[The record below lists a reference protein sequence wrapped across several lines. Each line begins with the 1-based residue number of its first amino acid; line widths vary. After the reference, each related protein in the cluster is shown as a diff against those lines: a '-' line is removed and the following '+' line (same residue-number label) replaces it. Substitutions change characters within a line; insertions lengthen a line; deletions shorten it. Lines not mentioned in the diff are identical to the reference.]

1 MQILLD
7 THILLWFLEDS
18 PRLKNH
24 CKDLIEDENNEI
36 FIGTVSFFE
45 IAIKVSLGK
54 LALPSRMESLVLKTI
69 EKDIQI
75 IDINRYHTL
84 EYLNIPLIE
93 DHKDPF
99 DRLIIA
105 LAHHEDLTVIS
116 ADGNFKHYTSIINLI
131 EA

>member
-7 THILLWFLEDS
+7 THILLWFLEDN
-18 PRLKNH
+18 PRLKNRF
-24 CKDLIEDENNEI
+24 KEMIEDENNEI

-54 LALPSRMESLVLKTI
+54 LILPNNMESLVLKTI
-69 EKDIQI
+69 ENDIQI

-84 EYLNIPLIE
+84 EYLNLPLIE
-93 DHKDPF
+93 DHRDPF

-116 ADGNFKHYTSIINLI
+116 ADEKFKPYASMINLI

>member
-1 MQILLD
+1 MKILLD

-18 PRLKNH
+18 PRLKNN
-24 CKDLIEDENNEI
+24 CKEIIEDENNEI
-36 FIGTVSFFE
+36 FIGKVSFFE

-54 LALPSRMESLVLKTI
+54 LTLPSSMEKLVLKTI

-75 IDINRYHTL
+75 IDINSYHTL
-84 EYLNIPLIE
+84 EYLNIPLIP

-105 LAHHEDLTVIS
+105 LAFDEDLTVIS
-116 ADGNFKHYTSIINLI
+116 ADGNFKYYTSIINLI